1 MKQIKYLILFLTS
14 IFFFT
19 SCEKE
24 TEGVSG
30 IIRFKLL
37 GEETMLVKLG
47 TSYQEPGCEVIYRGE
62 DASKTVQITGTVN
75 GQVVGLYLIDYIYTN
90 PDGIKTTLSRKV
102 IVADPTVTTDIS
114 GKYITADGTHR
125 LRNGAR
131 TDYPGFDVTIT
142 KIAPGFF
149 QISDF
154 LGGYY
159 DQKVGYGNAYATT
172 GYIQLK
178 SDNSITLLS
187 SSNTAWKDALTD
199 LTEASCSPS
208 NNTVRWKADYSGMI
222 FTVILNKK

>member
-1 MKQIKYLILFLTS
+1 MKQIKYLILFLST

-30 IIRFKLL
+30 IVRFKLL
-37 GEETMLVKLG
+37 GDETMLVKLG

-62 DASKTVQITGTVN
+62 DITKTVQITGDVN
-75 GQVVGLYLIDYIYTN
+75 GQVVGLYMVNYTYTN
-90 PDGIKTTLSRKV
+90 PDGIKTTISRKV

-114 GKYITADGTHR
+114 GQYITATGTYR
-125 LRNGAR
+125 LRGGVR
-131 TDYPGFDVTIT
+131 TDYPGFKVIIT

-159 DQKVGYGNAYATT
+159 DQRATYGPAYATS
-172 GYIQLK
+172 GFIQLK

-199 LTEASCSPS
+199 LTEASCSPN
-208 NNTVRWKADYSGMI
+208 NNTVTWKADYAGML
-222 FTVILNKK
+222 FTVVLNKQ

>member
-1 MKQIKYLILFLTS
+1 MKQIKYLILFLST

-30 IIRFKLL
+30 IVRFKLL
-37 GEETMLVKLG
+37 GDETMLVKLG

-62 DASKTVQITGTVN
+62 DITKTVQITGDVN
-75 GQVVGLYLIDYIYTN
+75 GQVVGLYTVNYTYTN
-90 PDGIKTTLSRKV
+90 PDGIKTTISRKV

-114 GKYITADGTHR
+114 GQYITATGTYR
-125 LRNGAR
+125 IRGGVR
-131 TDYPGFDVTIT
+131 TDYPGFKVTIT
-142 KIAPGFF
+142 KIASGFF

-159 DQKVGYGNAYATT
+159 DQRAKYGPAYATS
-172 GYIQLK
+172 GFIQLK

-199 LTEASCSPS
+199 LTEASCSPN
-208 NNTVRWKADYSGMI
+208 NNTVTWKADYAGML
-222 FTVILNKK
+222 FTVVLNKQ

>member
-1 MKQIKYLILFLTS
+1 MKQIKYLILFLST

-30 IIRFKLL
+30 IVRFKLL
-37 GEETMLVKLG
+37 GDETMLVKLG

-62 DASKTVQITGTVN
+62 DITKTVQITGDVN
-75 GQVVGLYLIDYIYTN
+75 GQVVGLYAVNYTYTN
-90 PDGIKTTLSRKV
+90 PDGIKTTISRKV

-114 GKYITADGTHR
+114 GQYITATGTYR
-125 LRNGAR
+125 IRGGVR
-131 TDYPGFDVTIT
+131 TDYPGFKVTIT

-159 DQKVGYGNAYATT
+159 DQRATYGPAYATS
-172 GYIQLK
+172 GFIQLK
-178 SDNSITLLS
+178 SDNSISLLS

-208 NNTVRWKADYSGMI
+208 NNTVTWKADYAGMI

>member
-1 MKQIKYLILFLTS
+1 MKQIKYLILFIST

-30 IIRFKLL
+30 IISFKLL
-37 GEETMLVKLG
+37 GEETMLVRLG

-62 DASKTVQITGTVN
+62 NASKTVQITGNVN
-75 GQVVGLYLIDYIYTN
+75 GQVVGLYAVDYTYTN

-114 GKYITADGTHR
+114 GKYITATGTHR
-125 LRNGAR
+125 LRGGVR
-131 TDYPGFDVTIT
+131 TDYPGFNVTIT

-159 DQKVGYGNAYATT
+159 DQRASYGPAYATS

-187 SSNTAWKDALTD
+187 SSNTAWKDALTS
-199 LTEASCSPS
+199 LTEASCSPN
-208 NNTVRWKADYSGMI
+208 NNTVTWKADYAGML
-222 FTVILNKK
+222 FTVVLNKK